1 MDAQYHSLSAGGYG
15 GYGGYGGNTQAAM
28 VRKAYRELR
37 RGFNF

>member
-1 MDAQYHSLSAGGYG
+1 MDAQYHSLSAG

>member
-1 MDAQYHSLSAGGYG
+1 MDAQYHSLSA
-15 GYGGYGGNTQAAM
+15 GGYGGNTQAAM